1 MTKLSFVAK
10 GVSNSPKPISANIF
24 HFPLHFWSLPSQT
37 QTIFPFPTS
46 HFFLPFSH
54 KPKHQLPTL
63 CLPMTLRLTN
73 PPFPPK
79 LTSMSTPPLPH
90 PQPKLT
96 PTPPPISFL
105 PFRLKH
111 RSLHWS
117 LQTKSWAHLID
128 TTVALGSTLL
138 HAAKRSARKHAS
150 SHHQRAHQEGQ
161 IVFLFFV
168 FFFFLLSLL
177 MSFFTLFGYQEI
189 QRKKFWK
196 WKIFNSFSCLKAEL
210 YIVMLSLY
218 WFWHV

>member
-1 MTKLSFVAK
+1 MKLSFVAK

-73 PPFPPK
+73 PPFPSK

-105 PFRLKH
+105 PFPLKH

-128 TTVALGSTLL
+128 TIVALGSTLL

-168 FFFFLLSLL
+168 FFFFFTFTSYV
-177 MSFFTLFGYQEI
+177 FFHSIWLP
-189 QRKKFWK
+189 RNPKK
-196 WKIFNSFSCLKAEL
+196 KILK
-210 YIVMLSLY
+210 MKN
-218 WFWHV
+218 F